1 MTSSGCGPSVGACGT
16 PLRVPTRDAPTVM
29 WVVGGTPASGED
41 GLLAMERWELFDFPA
56 GFPLGEAQLVELLQV
71 QPELRAG
78 AEEVGQA
85 QGGVAGDGA
94 PAVEDS
100 GYAVGW
106 NLDVPGKR
114 GGAHVELFQL
124 LGKVFAGVDCRDGH
138 GAPPNE
144 NCLNVST
151 GNAAVSHC
159 MEVRI
164 ANARVSSWRA

>member
-85 QGGVAGDGA
+85 QGGVASYC
-94 PAVEDS
+94 PP
-100 GYAVGW
+100 VG
-106 NLDVPGKR
+106 VR
-114 GGAHVELFQL
+114 GGSPSLI
-124 LGKVFAGVDCRDGH
+124 GS
-138 GAPPNE
+138 PW
-144 NCLNVST
+144 
-151 GNAAVSHC
+151 
-159 MEVRI
+159 
-164 ANARVSSWRA
+164 ARS